1 MSQEAKFEDAK
12 DAKLM
17 STDAAIGAMKIE
29 RPFPRPAPGAA
40 DEECDDDPAEAEFVR
55 SEAVRL
61 LNTDLHFWHACPSR
75 RCRRHRSCCGDD
87 ADACLDLFWPVV
99 PAEFK
104 VWWQA
109 IVQAK
114 HDRASIGQARSY
126 ARDEVAGWWRRQ
138 QRSAV

>member
-1 MSQEAKFEDAK
+1 MFEDAK
-12 DAKLM
+12 DPKSM
-17 STDAAIGAMKIE
+17 SANAAIGTTMIE
-29 RPFPRPAPGAA
+29 RPFPRPLPGAV
-40 DEECDDDPAEAEFVR
+40 DDDDDADPAEAEFVR

-75 RCRRHRSCCGDD
+75 RCRRHRNCCGDD
-87 ADACLDLFWPVV
+87 ADACLDLFWPVA

-114 HDRASIGQARSY
+114 HDRASLGQARRY
-126 ARDEVAGWWRRQ
+126 ASGEVAGWRRRQ
-138 QRSAV
+138 KRTAM